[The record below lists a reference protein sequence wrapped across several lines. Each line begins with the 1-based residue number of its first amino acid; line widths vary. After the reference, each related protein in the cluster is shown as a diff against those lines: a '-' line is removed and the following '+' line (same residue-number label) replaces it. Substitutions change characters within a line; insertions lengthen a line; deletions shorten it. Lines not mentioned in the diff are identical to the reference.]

1 MLDSIVN
8 PAVMLCSVLHFV
20 KTLFTNF
27 LWKKILLSD
36 LHHLRLKHSR
46 LYLLSAKLEQFEPVS
61 PSSKGD
67 GSGYKIF
74 IFSIRLCL
82 QSLIKKKNLDPAD
95 LSNYRPISKL
105 SFLSKVLEKVV
116 LNQIN

>member
-1 MLDSIVN
+1 
-8 PAVMLCSVLHFV
+8 MLCPALCENSFCKFFV
-20 KTLFTNF
+20 EK
-27 LWKKILLSD
+27 
-36 LHHLRLKHSR
+36 RC
-46 LYLLSAKLEQFEPVS
+46 
-61 PSSKGD
+61 
-67 GSGYKIF
+67 KIF
-74 IFSIRLCL
+74 IFSIRLCSPFDSTGPTILALINNSLASGCIPAAFKHVVL